1 MSNQPR
7 TAWVYIGSYTHTMPF
22 VKGRSAGIAV
32 YQLDYATGTLTHA
45 HTVTGVV
52 NPSYLAVDVERRA
65 LYSVEEYAVDV
76 REVGGVAAFRVDPA
90 TGALTL
96 LNRRLSVGAEPAHIS
111 VDRSGRWVLVANYR
125 NGSIAVFPVEANGM
139 LEEAAEGAKHAG
151 SSVHPERQRGPHAHW
166 IAADPANRY
175 VLVTDLGI
183 DAIMTYGFDP
193 HTGKLDA
200 KSRFDAK
207 TPPGSGPRHAVFARM
222 GASSIW

>member
-7 TAWVYIGSYTHTMPF
+7 TAWIYMGSYTHTMPF

-32 YQLDYATGTLTHA
+32 YQLDYATGALTHA

-96 LNRRLSVGAEPAHIS
+96 LNRRLSVGTEPAHIS
-111 VDRSGRWVLVANYR
+111 VTARA
-125 NGSIAVFPVEANGM
+125 
-139 LEEAAEGAKHAG
+139 AG
-151 SSVHPERQRGPHAHW
+151 SW
-166 IAADPANRY
+166 
-175 VLVTDLGI
+175 
-183 DAIMTYGFDP
+183 
-193 HTGKLDA
+193 
-200 KSRFDAK
+200 
-207 TPPGSGPRHAVFARM
+207 
-222 GASSIW
+222 